1 MFKTPRELLKAYKE
15 GFIGSYCDPKDLD
28 KLLGELPHP
37 LFGAAAY
44 DLYDSG
50 KGKLALPFK
59 NLLKFDPG
67 FGPAERQVVGDCRK
81 KDALIP
87 SPDFVKKI
95 QDIKIGDRVYAGD
108 GKITKVISTM
118 VKKSINPMVKI
129 YIKGGLPLEVTSD
142 HKVLAYR
149 FDGFVNNNTKWKRRY
164 SPGAQNAVV
173 KRLGS
178 NTQHKSNTVF
188 TARKAELVSASEL
201 TEADYLL
208 CPLNIEFDT
217 KIPDDMLLFMG
228 DKNYRWMLGLFLGDG
243 HAKKSSK
250 TLEWGCTTDEP
261 EIEKRLC
268 NTLDSLGINWSS
280 YFHCKKSKKARKVY
294 TQKIETIYNLF
305 RKYFYDENG
314 YKILPSWAINDDVVQ
329 GLIDADGNIK
339 KRYNKNHSDRQEFTN
354 TSPSLIY
361 GIRFW
366 AINNGFIPSIT
377 SRQRTDKRTGQIN
390 KIAYTVSWNLNK
402 TSRNIWKDDEYLAM
416 PITKIELEEGPH
428 EEVYDIGV
436 ENNTHTFIDGCGAVI
451 KNCVAHSTRNAV
463 DVTRSCEII
472 NGEREEFI
480 ARGAT
485 EGIYGSRGHGG
496 EGMTCSGAARFVN
509 RLGGLLI
516 RRQYGSIDL
525 SSYQGRLSAS
535 WGRRGTPEELVK
547 EAKKHQVKTISLIN
561 TVEQA
566 RDAIANGYCISV
578 CSMSG
583 FSSRRDKY
591 GIAARSGSWAHA
603 MAWIGVDDTHE
614 IYKETLFLV
623 QNSWGTW
630 NGGPKRHDQPDGS
643 FWIREKD
650 AANMLNGNG
659 SWVFSD
665 VDGFPPRKVTWTL
678 DKVF

>member
-1 MFKTPRELLKAYKE
+1 MFKTPRDLLKAYKD
-15 GFIGSYCDPKDLD
+15 GFVGSYCDPKELD
-28 KLLGELPHP
+28 ALLGQLPHP

-44 DLYDSG
+44 DLSGSG

-59 NLLKFDPG
+59 NLVKFDPG
-67 FGPAERQVVGDCRK
+67 FGPAERQVQGDCRK

-118 VKKSINPMVKI
+118 VKKSLNPMVKI
-129 YIKGGLPLEVTSD
+129 YTKGGLPLEVTSD

-149 FDGFVNNNTKWKRRY
+149 FGGFVNNNTKWKRRY
-164 SPGAQNAVV
+164 SPGSQNEVV
-173 KRLGS
+173 KKLGL

-217 KIPDDMLLFMG
+217 KIPEDMLLFMG
-228 DKNYRWMLGLFLGDG
+228 DKNCRWMIGLFLGDG

-261 EIEKRLC
+261 EIEQRLC
-268 NTLDSLGINWSS
+268 NTLDYLGISWNS
-280 YFHCKKSKKARKVY
+280 YFHCKTSKKARKVY
-294 TQKIETIYNLF
+294 THKIDVIYNLF

-314 YKILPSWAINDDVVQ
+314 HKVLPSWAINDDVVE
-329 GLIDADGNIK
+329 GLIDADGNVR
-339 KRYNKNHSDRQEFTN
+339 KRRNKNQSDRQEFTN
-354 TSPSLIY
+354 TSPSLVY

-366 AINNGFIPSIT
+366 AINNGFIPTIK
-377 SRQRTDKRTGQIN
+377 SRQRTDKRTGKTN
-390 KIAYTVSWNLNK
+390 KIVYIVSWNLNK
-402 TSRNIWKDDEYLAM
+402 TSRNIWRDDEYLAM
-416 PITKIELEEGPH
+416 PITKVELEEGPH

-436 ENNTHTFIDGCGAVI
+436 ENKTHTFIDGCGAVI
-451 KNCVAHSTRNAV
+451 KNCVSHATRNSV

-472 NGEREEFI
+472 NGEREEFV

-496 EGMTCSGAARFVN
+496 EGMTCSGAAKFVHQS
-509 RLGGLLI
+509 GGILL
-516 RRQYGSIDL
+516 RKKYGEYDL
-525 SSYQGRLSAS
+525 SEYSAIGGK
-535 WGRRGTPEELVK
+535 WGRSGVPKELVQVASK
-547 EAKKHQVKTISLIN
+547 NKVKTISLIN
-561 TVEQA
+561 TIEQA
-566 RDAIANGYCISV
+566 RDAIANGYAISV
-578 CSMSG
+578 CSGSG
-583 FSSRRDKY
+583 FSSRRDQY
-591 GIAARSGSWAHA
+591 GIASRSGGWNHA
-603 MAWIGVDDTHE
+603 MAWIAVDDTHE

-623 QNSWGTW
+623 QNSWGVW

-643 FWIREKD
+643 FWIRERD
-650 AANMLNGNG
+650 AAEMLSQNG

-665 VDGFPPRKVTWTL
+665 VDGFPPRKVSWTL
-678 DKVF
+678 DRVF